1 MTSSPSIQ
9 SQPTVFA
16 KVIFHT
22 NQANKK
28 QTVEKEDV
36 ETVKDNSPLQK
47 LNVVQE
53 EPIYWEMDTDKAL
66 IGLAISLLI
75 LLTCILP
82 LELTFLHFPFCS
94 LIITAL
100 IGLTVAGLSD

>member
-1 MTSSPSIQ
+1 MTSSSPIQ
-9 SQPTVFA
+9 SQPTVVA
-16 KVIFHT
+16 NVVFHT

-36 ETVKDNSPLQK
+36 GTAKDNSSLQK
-47 LNVVQE
+47 QNVVQE
-53 EPIYWEMDTDKAL
+53 EPIYWEMNTDKAL

-75 LLTCILP
+75 LLICILP
-82 LELTFLHFPFCS
+82 LELIFLHFPFCS